1 MAGDGPPCKTETRLC
16 EKRSQTGHCMQSE
29 EETNDA
35 STEEAGS
42 KSEVMQAYLHIENKI
57 LCIFG
62 NLSPV
67 FQLYMENMAYGIQC
81 ENY

>member
-1 MAGDGPPCKTETRLC
+1 
-16 EKRSQTGHCMQSE
+16 MQSE

-35 STEEAGS
+35 STEEPDS

-67 FQLYMENMAYGIQC
+67 YELYMENMAYGIQY

>member
-1 MAGDGPPCKTETRLC
+1 MAGDDPPRKMETRLC
-16 EKRSQTGHCMQSE
+16 EKRSQTAHGMQSE

-35 STEEAGS
+35 STEEPSS
-42 KSEVMQAYLHIENKI
+42 KSKVVQACLRIENKV

-67 FQLYMENMAYGIQC
+67 FEFIWRTWHIEFS

>member
-1 MAGDGPPCKTETRLC
+1 MAGDDPPCKTETRLC
-16 EKRSQTGHCMQSE
+16 EKRSQTGHGMQSE
-29 EETNDA
+29 EETNDV
-35 STEEAGS
+35 STEEPSS
-42 KSEVMQAYLHIENKI
+42 KSKVVQACLGIENKI

-67 FQLYMENMAYGIQC
+67 FEFIWRTWYIEFS

>member
-1 MAGDGPPCKTETRLC
+1 MAGDDPQCKTETRLC
-16 EKRSQTGHCMQSE
+16 EKRSQTGHGMQSE
-29 EETNDA
+29 EKNNDA
-35 STEEAGS
+35 PTEEPGS

-67 FQLYMENMAYGIQC
+67 YELYNYREHGIW
-81 ENY
+81 NSM

>member
-1 MAGDGPPCKTETRLC
+1 MAGDDPQHITETRLC
-16 EKRSQTGHCMQSE
+16 EKRSQTAHGMQSE

-35 STEEAGS
+35 SAEEAGS
-42 KSEVMQAYLHIENKI
+42 KSEVMQAYLRIEYKI

-67 FQLYMENMAYGIQC
+67 FEFYMENTAF
-81 ENY
+81 

>member
-1 MAGDGPPCKTETRLC
+1 MAGDDPQRKTETRLS
-16 EKRSQTGHCMQSE
+16 EKRSQTGHGMQSE
-29 EETNDA
+29 EKTNDVP
-35 STEEAGS
+35 TEEPGS

-67 FQLYMENMAYGIQC
+67 YELYNYGEHGIW
-81 ENY
+81 NSM

>member
-1 MAGDGPPCKTETRLC
+1 MLC
-16 EKRSQTGHCMQSE
+16 LLRNQAQSQ
-29 EETNDA
+29 
-35 STEEAGS
+35 
-42 KSEVMQAYLHIENKI
+42 KKQACLRIENKI

-67 FQLYMENMAYGIQC
+67 FEFIWRTWYIEFS

>member
-1 MAGDGPPCKTETRLC
+1 MAGDDAPCKKETRLC
-16 EKRSQTGHCMQSE
+16 EKRSQTGHGMQSE

-42 KSEVMQAYLHIENKI
+42 KSEVMQAYIENKI

-62 NLSPV
+62 NMSFVLEK
-67 FQLYMENMAYGIQC
+67 F
-81 ENY
+81 